1 MQIVYKFEKIYRTQT
16 LCLRCHKISNF
27 NHYSLVLFLYVYFR
41 IQNLLLNLILQFNC
55 TDLYNQVPK
64 LMDSKMLYSI
74 FTKESEEINK
84 VFILCIARSFIVT
97 G

>member
-1 MQIVYKFEKIYRTQT
+1 MLDIHNYIARKLNINIFLKFR
-16 LCLRCHKISNF
+16 
-27 NHYSLVLFLYVYFR
+27 YFIFIR
-41 IQNLLLNLILQFNC
+41 LQNLLLNLILQFNC

-64 LMDSKMLYSI
+64 LIDSKMLQSV

-97 G
+97 GLLTKNRLKK

>member
-1 MQIVYKFEKIYRTQT
+1 LRVRFKLKTKFDFS
-16 LCLRCHKISNF
+16 H
-27 NHYSLVLFLYVYFR
+27 HLFS

-64 LMDSKMLYSI
+64 LIDSKMLQSV

-84 VFILCIARSFIVT
+84 VFILCIARAFIIT
-97 G
+97 GLLNRNSN